1 MAMQVNVA
9 EMVAPHFDGVFDA
22 VMTHS
27 HTEFWLKGGRGS
39 TKSSF
44 VSLCIILLML
54 SNQDA
59 NAVIVRRY
67 AGTLRD
73 SVYAQML
80 WAISM
85 LGLEA
90 WFKMTTSP
98 MEITYKPT
106 GQRIAFRGMD
116 DPLKMKGVKFTKGYC
131 AIQWFEEIDQIET
144 WDKVSSALRSFRRG
158 GDRFWTFYSYNPP
171 RVLWSWVNK
180 KALEME
186 RRETCLVDHSTYLDV
201 VEGGHADWLGE
212 QFIEDAEYEKDA
224 HPKHYE
230 WEFLGKSTGTGGNVF
245 ENLVAREITDA
256 ETYTFDNHRN
266 GVDWGWFPDPWRFVR
281 CEWQPGNA
289 RLIIFDEATA
299 NKKTPQETAKM
310 VRAKLTYPDRPGMES
325 TYHQERVLCDDANPG
340 DIRVYADEGIRAYN
354 AEKGN
359 MRHAS
364 YLFLAG
370 LREIW
375 IDPERCPLT
384 WREFSL
390 CEYAKDRD
398 GNYIDDFPDGND
410 HSIDA
415 VRYAMMQEVRRG
427 VYGGDKRYVSPFGA

>member
-1 MAMQVNVA
+1 MITDVA
-9 EMVAPHFDGVFDA
+9 NMVMPHFDRVFHA
-22 VMTHS
+22 VMGHEN
-27 HTEFWLKGGRGS
+27 TEFWLKGGRGS

-44 VSLCIILLML
+44 VSICVIMLLIT
-54 SNQDA
+54 NPEA

-67 AGTLRD
+67 STTLRD
-73 SVYAQML
+73 SVFNQML
-80 WAISM
+80 WAISV
-85 LGLEA
+85 LGVEGL
-90 WFKMTTSP
+90 FKVRTAP
-98 MEITYKPT
+98 MELQYKT
-106 GQRIAFRGMD
+106 GQKIVFRGMD

-171 RVLWSWVNK
+171 RVAWSWVNE
-180 KALEME
+180 KAIEMQSKP
-186 RRETCLVDHSTYLDV
+186 TCLVDHSTYLDV
-201 VEGGHADWLGE
+201 LEGGHLDWLGE
-212 QFIEDAEYEKDA
+212 QFVEDAEYERERNSQ
-224 HPKHYE
+224 HYQ
-230 WEFLGKSTGTGGNVF
+230 WEFLGEVTGTGGSVF
-245 ENLVAREITDA
+245 ENLKAVTLSDEDISR
-256 ETYTFDNHRN
+256 FDNFRN

-281 CEWQPGNA
+281 SEWQPGNS
-289 RLIIFDEATA
+289 RLIIFDEASA
-299 NKKTPQETAKM
+299 NKKTPQETSQI
-310 VRAKLTYPDRPGMES
+310 VVSKLTYADMDGGKP
-325 TYHQERVLCDDANPG
+325 YFHWNERVLCDDANPG
-340 DIRVYADEGIRAYN
+340 DIYVYNDAGIKAYS

-415 VRYAMMQEVRRG
+415 VRYSVMEEVRRG
-427 VYGGDKRYVSPFGA
+427 VYGERRSYDGLM

>member
-1 MAMQVNVA
+1 MNVNVA
-9 EMVAPHFDGVFDA
+9 EMVSAHFDGVFDS
-22 VMTHS
+22 VMAHRY
-27 HTEFWLKGGRGS
+27 TEFWLKGGRGS

-85 LGLEA
+85 LGLES
-90 WFKMTTSP
+90 WFKTTTSP

-171 RVLWSWVNK
+171 RVLWSWVNE
-180 KALEME
+180 KAIEMME
-186 RRETCLVDHSTYLDV
+186 KPTCLVDHSTYLDV
-201 VEGGHADWLGE
+201 VNDGHPDWLGE
-212 QFIEDAEYEKDA
+212 QFIEDAEYERVSNA
-224 HPKHYE
+224 NHYR
-230 WEFLGKSTGTGGNVF
+230 WEFLGEVTGTGGSVF
-245 ENLVAREITDA
+245 ENLKAVELTDDDIMR
-256 ETYTFDNHRN
+256 FDNHRN

-299 NKKTPQETAKM
+299 NKRTPQETAEI
-310 VRAKLTYPDRPGMES
+310 VREKLTYSDYAGSAPRF
-325 TYHQERVLCDDANPG
+325 HQERVLCDDANPG
-340 DIRVYADEGIRAYN
+340 DIRVYAEAGIRAFN

-375 IDPERCPLT
+375 IDPQRCPLT

-427 VYGGDKRYVSPFGA
+427 TYGKGGGYVGMS